1 MLYLACLF
9 TSYSNAQELTPGQ
22 TYTTPNI
29 VAPPTTGTQS
39 AWTGAVNQNSLTC
52 WGGGDPGYCGP
63 SPITLPNGNIHF
75 SYGSS
80 YIFQQQAVARV
91 LPQITGLQVT
101 GYNFGFTAK
110 NGNGWDDGR
119 TDQLTAVV
127 RFWDT
132 TGGRSLNNLLE
143 RRDYNLNYRFNWTT
157 FNYSE
162 DFTSPL
168 LANNIGQVQ
177 YGFIGRD
184 NNGWA
189 GPYGPEI
196 TGVNFSLKYGVDP
209 CQTNPLS
216 SPTCPGY
223 LAALAKMLPAPLVIE
238 PVALVEQPVQQL
250 EVLQPVMQVSNSALV
265 QSAQPAQQTQASQQ
279 TQQSTASAGPGLGF
293 ALNLISRNADRE
305 RAITQQAVQQAT
317 QDATSSIDR
326 ALQQATSVAVNSSNI
341 NLETTASNQQTT
353 SGVQQNFALRP
364 SVAQQTTVI
373 SQDVVSTAVI
383 QQSQPLQ
390 NLLQTTATQTYV
402 SAPQEIVANI
412 SAVLPSTAVS
422 TAAETVSVQISVVQ
436 PQQLRNE
443 ESLPPQLTGNFLTDP
458 TNPLR
463 SILEAQP
470 QTQAEQPSQS
480 AKGPVQ
486 DSALAGGVTLAG
498 LGSLPQ
504 GYAGYLQLQLQDAKF
519 YDIKPIYQNQ
529 RVVDNARVLR
539 GLGSDALHQRLVQSQ
554 YK

>member
-1 MLYLACLF
+1 LF
-9 TSYSNAQELTPGQ
+9 TSYSNAQELIPGQ

-29 VAPPTTGTQS
+29 VTPPTSGGAS
-39 AWTGAVNQNSLTC
+39 SWTGAVNQQSLTC

-80 YIFQQQAVARV
+80 YIFQQQAVANV

-119 TDQLTAVV
+119 VDTLSAVV

-132 TGGRSLNNLLE
+132 SGGRGANNILE
-143 RRDYNLNYRFNWTT
+143 RREYNLNYRFNWTQ

-162 DFTSPL
+162 NFNSAL
-168 LANNIGQVQ
+168 GANSIGQVQ

-196 TGVNFSLKYGVDP
+196 HSVNFSLKYGVDP
-209 CQTNPLS
+209 CQANPLS

-223 LAALAKMLPAPLVIE
+223 LAALAKMLPAPLVLE
-238 PVALVEQPVQQL
+238 PVVAIAEQPVQQL
-250 EVLQPVMQVSNSALV
+250 EVLQPVAQALSNPVV
-265 QSAQPAQQTQASQQ
+265 QAMQPAQQTQASQQ
-279 TQQSTASAGPGLGF
+279 TQQSTASAGSGLGF

-305 RAITQQAVQQAT
+305 RAVVQQAVQQAT
-317 QDATSSIDR
+317 QDAAASGDR
-326 ALQQATSVAVNSSNI
+326 AMQQAASVASSSSSSSLEASNSSQQAGSATQQNFILRPGIVQQTTAVSQDTGSVAVNQPVQVVQ
-341 NLETTASNQQTT
+341 TQVQTT
-353 SGVQQNFALRP
+353 TG
-364 SVAQQTTVI
+364 
-373 SQDVVSTAVI
+373 
-383 QQSQPLQ
+383 
-390 NLLQTTATQTYV
+390 QTYV
-402 SAPQEIVANI
+402 VAPQETTFNTSVGLSNTP
-412 SAVLPSTAVS
+412 VTTAPQE
-422 TAAETVSVQISVVQ
+422 TAPVQIFTVQ
-436 PQQLRNE
+436 PSALRTE
-443 ESLPPQLTGNFLTDP
+443 DSVSPQLTGNFLTDP
-458 TNPLR
+458 VNPLR

-470 QTQAEQPSQS
+470 QTQAEQPQQR
-480 AKGPVQ
+480 ARGPVQ
-486 DSALAGGVTLAG
+486 DSTLAGGVQLSS
-498 LGSLPQ
+498 LGNLPQ
-504 GYAGYLQLQLQDAKF
+504 GYGSYLQLQLQDAKF
-519 YDIKPIYQNQ
+519 YDIKPIYPNQ

-539 GLGSDALHQRLVQSQ
+539 GLGSDALHQRLVDSQ